1 MASTE
6 EHGATAAWLNDKLT
20 IFQVGKALL
29 RKTVN
34 DVFGDRRGV
43 VWIPNVSRISL
54 VTKVVDQMN
63 VNTSIERFLK
73 SNRDQI

>member
-1 MASTE
+1 MYLATE
-6 EHGATAAWLNDKLT
+6 
-20 IFQVGKALL
+20 
-29 RKTVN
+29 
-34 DVFGDRRGV
+34 RGV